1 MQDRLFRALIR
12 LLPEEFRAGYAREM
26 EATFRA
32 ERREVSGGTRR
43 WGTLARLWMATVADV
58 LRMAPAEHLDVLAR
72 DLRFAVRTMASR
84 PLHTLTAVATLALG
98 IGANV
103 AMFAV
108 VDAVLLAPLPYRDP
122 AALVTVA
129 ETRNGADPGRLGYLT
144 FVDLRERAH
153 SFSSLAATG
162 FSAATLT
169 GADLDPERVNAM
181 RVSSTYFDLLGVS
194 PALGRAF
201 EEAEDQAGPARRVV
215 VLSDGL
221 WRRRFQADPAAVGR
235 PIVISGIEFRVV
247 GVLPRGFEDLIAA
260 RLYGGA
266 EVWVPLGYDP
276 AAPFA
281 CRTCRHLRVFGR
293 LAPGVDPQAA
303 ERELGRLFASFE
315 GEHPT
320 EYHAAGA
327 EVSRLA
333 DGFLGPV
340 RPVLLILWAGVAAL
354 LLVACGNVA
363 NLLLLGATARSQ
375 EIAVRAA
382 LGVTRGR
389 LARQLLT
396 EAAVLGLVGGL
407 AGLAPAWA
415 AVRLVR
421 VAGPADIP
429 RLAQAAID
437 GRAVAVA
444 LLLTLACSLVFGLVP
459 LRELLRRHSGTA
471 ALSAGRRTES
481 TATWRVRAVLV
492 AANVAMAVL
501 LLVGSGLLVRSLN
514 GLLAVSPGF
523 DPAGVLT
530 MQLWASGPAFRAGDT
545 EQQIATGVRFYDQV
559 LSGVRTLPGVT
570 AAAAVTT
577 LPLDGGIDGYGFH
590 IEGRPYANPE
600 EAPDADRFVVT
611 PDFFTVLR
619 VPLLRGRLLD
629 ERDRQDG
636 VPVVVVNRRVTEE
649 LFPGEDPIG
658 HRVSL
663 GSPDAPPRAIVGVV
677 GDVRHRG
684 LDLPIGY
691 QVYVPQA
698 QWAWAETD
706 MTLVI
711 RSSGDPL
718 ALAAPVREI
727 VREVDPAQPVTDV
740 RGYEQIVAASTA
752 SRRFA
757 AGLLTAF
764 AATALVMALVG
775 LYGVLGV
782 LVGQRRRELALRIAL
797 GARAKGIRR
806 LVLAQGLRPVA
817 VGLVVGLGLAA
828 TSVGALR
835 SMLFEIQAIDPVTFA
850 AATVVLAGCA
860 VGACLLP
867 AWRAARIDPAG
878 ILRGE

>member
-1 MQDRLFRALIR
+1 
-12 LLPEEFRAGYAREM
+12 
-26 EATFRA
+26 
-32 ERREVSGGTRR
+32 
-43 WGTLARLWMATVADV
+43 
-58 LRMAPAEHLDVLAR
+58 
-72 DLRFAVRTMASR
+72 
-84 PLHTLTAVATLALG
+84 
-98 IGANV
+98 
-103 AMFAV
+103 
-108 VDAVLLAPLPYRDP
+108 
-122 AALVTVA
+122 
-129 ETRNGADPGRLGYLT
+129 
-144 FVDLRERAH
+144 
-153 SFSSLAATG
+153 
-162 FSAATLT
+162 
-169 GADLDPERVNAM
+169 M
-181 RVSSTYFDLLGVS
+181 RVSSDYFDLLGVS

-201 EEAEDQAGPARRVV
+201 DESEDRPGAARHVV
-215 VLSDGL
+215 ILSDGL
-221 WRRRFQADPAAVGR
+221 WRHRFRADPSAVGR
-235 PIVISGIEFRVV
+235 LIAISGIEYRIV

-266 EVWVPLGYDP
+266 QVWYPLGYDP

-293 LAPGVDPQAA
+293 LRPGVDPAAA

-327 EVSRLA
+327 QVSRLA

-363 NLLLLGATARSQ
+363 NLLLLGASERSQ

-396 EAAVLGLVGGL
+396 EAAVLGLAGGL

-415 AVRLVR
+415 AVRLLR

-429 RLAQAAID
+429 RLADAALD

-444 LLLTLACSLVFGLVP
+444 LLLTLVCGLVFGLVP

-471 ALSAGRRTES
+471 ALSAGRRTDS
-481 TATWRVRAVLV
+481 AATWRVRAVLV
-492 AANVAMAVL
+492 AANVAMAAL
-501 LLVGSGLLVRSLN
+501 LLVGSGLLVRSLR

-530 MQLWASGPAFRAGDT
+530 MQVWASGPAFRAGDN

-559 LSGVRTLPGVT
+559 LSRARALPGVT
-570 AAAAVTT
+570 AAAAVTI
-577 LPLDGGIDGYGFH
+577 LPLGGGVDGCGFH

-611 PDFFTVLR
+611 PGFFAALR
-619 VPLLRGRLLD
+619 IPLLRGRLPD
-629 ERDRQDG
+629 ERDRQG
-636 VPVVVVNRRVTEE
+636 GPAVAVVNRTAAEE
-649 LFPGEDPIG
+649 LFPAEDPIG

-663 GSPDAPPRAIVGVV
+663 GPPNASPRTIVGVV

-684 LDLPIGY
+684 LDLPVGP

-718 ALAAPVREI
+718 ALASPVREI

-740 RGYEQIVAASTA
+740 AGYEQIVAASTA

-757 AGLLTAF
+757 AGLLTVF

-782 LVGQRRRELALRIAL
+782 LVGQRRRELAVRIAL

-817 VGLVVGLGLAA
+817 AGLAVGLGLAA
-828 TSVGALR
+828 GSVGALR
-835 SMLFEIQAIDPVTFA
+835 SLLFEVQAIDPATFA
-850 AATVVLAGCA
+850 AAAAVLAGCA